1 MLQVFSVLYN
11 INARSSTQAFC
22 ISILPLLCFP
32 SDSGAHSFLEKAPQI
47 WLHPAQ
53 QGALGVG
60 TGQSQVSD
68 GVLISEAHVVTIRV
82 GFLQDSQKLFH
93 GPCLH
98 PCPNAQEQKG
108 DLPPFF
114 LQQERPRFEICLCH
128 FLSWWSWEN
137 VLVSLRLKALHKTT
151 GLHEIMC
158 GKHLAK
164 GSTRDHS
171 LIHVIVVHHANKGP
185 LGYQKC
191 SCKSFRLSH
200 PVIIQKKQAH
210 FCPVLFKL
218 IKIFKV

>member
-1 MLQVFSVLYN
+1 MQEESYSLRVK
-11 INARSSTQAFC
+11 
-22 ISILPLLCFP
+22 
-32 SDSGAHSFLEKAPQI
+32 GKGEK
-47 WLHPAQ
+47 
-53 QGALGVG
+53 
-60 TGQSQVSD
+60 
-68 GVLISEAHVVTIRV
+68 
-82 GFLQDSQKLFH
+82 GFLKSGRLKIQNCGLWIWFS
-93 GPCLH
+93 
-98 PCPNAQEQKG
+98 
-108 DLPPFF
+108 FF
-114 LQQERPRFEICLCH
+114 TFIFEICLCH